1 MYRHP
6 SQQRLW
12 AVCRAC
18 LSFCNDE
25 TSRTQDEKNSMFC
38 WLDEKF
44 NHLCELTAYFC
55 ALRAKRFTVNE
66 MKVNRYFCVI
76 RTEIFGD
83 IKHSFLEFYSIWRKW
98 GVSFYRISE
107 SLSFKSH
114 SIMANYFWNWSI
126 GTWKEWRK
134 IMLVL
139 MKDKLTN
146 WWFFHLNWFCMI
158 LIPVSSTP
166 LAIIEC

>member
-1 MYRHP
+1 MLDASIQH
-6 SQQRLW
+6 
-12 AVCRAC
+12 
-18 LSFCNDE
+18 LSNIYPTHAISSTKYWE
-25 TSRTQDEKNSMFC
+25 
-38 WLDEKF
+38 
-44 NHLCELTAYFC
+44 H
-55 ALRAKRFTVNE
+55 VGI
-66 MKVNRYFCVI
+66 CVI

>member
-1 MYRHP
+1 M
-6 SQQRLW
+6 
-12 AVCRAC
+12 CRAC

-76 RTEIFGD
+76 ITEILGD
-83 IKHSFLEFYSIWRKW
+83 IKHSFL
-98 GVSFYRISE
+98 GFYRI
-107 SLSFKSH
+107 
-114 SIMANYFWNWSI
+114 
-126 GTWKEWRK
+126 
-134 IMLVL
+134 
-139 MKDKLTN
+139 
-146 WWFFHLNWFCMI
+146 
-158 LIPVSSTP
+158 
-166 LAIIEC
+166 